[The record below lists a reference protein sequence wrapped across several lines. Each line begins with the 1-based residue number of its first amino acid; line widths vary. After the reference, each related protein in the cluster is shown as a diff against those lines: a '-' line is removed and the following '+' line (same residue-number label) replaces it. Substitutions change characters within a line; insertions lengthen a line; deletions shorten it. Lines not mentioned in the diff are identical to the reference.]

1 MRTSGPQS
9 SRLALGL
16 LAMAALASGGCASA
30 GFMVAGPLFSAAV
43 AIADRS
49 VERTLPA
56 DRGTGWSATVDA
68 LSRMGVK
75 VHDADRSGETWTLK
89 GTGDKVSVAV
99 SLAPVT
105 AGMSRLSLRVEA
117 GGLTADKKTADEIL
131 NQVGA
136 TLTAWA
142 SGGTGSDGSADRK
155 AATEAISS
163 LKREVERLGTQLEE
177 PRDPERAEG
186 APARST
192 PATPTVLDTGGIV
205 VVPTTV
211 AVPSAPAPER
221 PAGLRDP
228 VAAARPVPA
237 SPTANTAI
245 AGRDHATTVSSS
257 PAVRP
262 SPVLEPAPR
271 GAEKIGAER
280 DIFPARLDPVGPLSP
295 VEALSA
301 KRVGQ

>member
-142 SGGTGSDGSADRK
+142 APGSGSAEVSADRK
-155 AATEAISS
+155 AATDAISS
-163 LKREVERLGTQLEE
+163 LKREVERLGTRMEQ
-177 PRDPERAEG
+177 PRDPERAPTAG
-186 APARST
+186 PTPVRS
-192 PATPTVLDTGGIV
+192 PTLESGGIF
-205 VVPTTV
+205 VVPSSV

-221 PAGLRDP
+221 PAVQPDRASPAQPAPAASAAKLTTASTG
-228 VAAARPVPA
+228 VAASALAA
-237 SPTANTAI
+237 SR
-245 AGRDHATTVSSS
+245 RD
-257 PAVRP
+257 
-262 SPVLEPAPR
+262 
-271 GAEKIGAER
+271 AEKLVAER
-280 DIFPARLDPVGPLSP
+280 DILPAPLSP
-295 VEALSA
+295 VDPLRPVDALGIKRSA
-301 KRVGQ
+301 Q